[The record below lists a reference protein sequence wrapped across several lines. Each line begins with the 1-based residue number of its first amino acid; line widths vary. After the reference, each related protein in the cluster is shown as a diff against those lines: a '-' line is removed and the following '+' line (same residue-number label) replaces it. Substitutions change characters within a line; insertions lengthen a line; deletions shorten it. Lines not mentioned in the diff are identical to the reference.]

1 LARRD
6 WRMEDQR
13 LASDAKKAIVRAYV
27 DAFNAFDMTRL
38 RQLFASDARIHGVLG
53 HGNLDD
59 VEPIWREL
67 HEGLNTSL
75 EILGMVAEANEVVV
89 RYREVGRFIGAFRGL
104 AGTQPTGR
112 SYEIVAIEWFLI
124 DNGRISCRW
133 AARDSGAITRQVL
146 GA

>member
-1 LARRD
+1 LEHEAT
-6 WRMEDQR
+6 
-13 LASDAKKAIVRAYV
+13 KAIVRAYV

-38 RQLFASDARIHGVLG
+38 RQLFSTDARIYGVLG

-67 HEGLNTSL
+67 HEGLDTRL
-75 EILGMVAEANEVVV
+75 EILGIVAEAHEVVV
-89 RYREVGRFIGAFRGL
+89 RYRETGRFVGAFRGL

-112 SYEIVAIEWFLI
+112 SYEIVAIEWFVI